1 MSFGTLKRIDMLD
14 ALIVVSQALP
24 ALTYGRL
31 LEPKVI
37 GTGLAP
43 LFGSCLAALR
53 TAGLS

>member
-1 MSFGTLKRIDMLD
+1 MLD